1 MIANLI
7 RTFTVMLLFIFPFG
21 LIFRLK
27 LFANVQIVPQ
37 DVLVLSIFSL
47 IVLDYIRTRKSDT
60 FLKFQFLLLI
70 VGIVSLVIN
79 ELIFKD
85 INLTSAILYAIRYVS
100 YICLIRVGSY
110 FSKLNIIKYLVLA
123 SGVAFII
130 FGFFQYYFYNSLSW
144 LWYLGWDNHLYRL
157 FSTFFDPNFAGVFYV
172 FFLFIIFYFQVGK
185 RLSESYIYLLL
196 MFFDFL
202 AIIMTYSRTALIAL
216 VAGVFAFC
224 ILKRK
229 LKVFFAI
236 LFFLIVSLL
245 LLSDVMVEG
254 LNPFR
259 TASSTDRIVS
269 LNNVSKI
276 ILNNPVIGVGF
287 NGFADAQKRFGFRN
301 PIGVSLS
308 NADYGTDNSILFA
321 FATTGI
327 IGVILYIYSYFLL
340 LKLLIKDNNAIS
352 IYLFCGLIALIFGG
366 IFLNVLFYT
375 PILSFVFITISL
387 RKNFN

>member
-1 MIANLI
+1 MIASLI
-7 RTFTVMLLFIFPFG
+7 RTFTVILLCIFPFG

-47 IVLDYIRTRKSDT
+47 IVLDYIRTRKFDT
-60 FLKFQFLLLI
+60 FLKFQFLFLI
-70 VGIVSLVIN
+70 IGIVSLVLN